1 MSRMICNN
9 ITFFLRPAS
18 FYCMISSIGNI
29 WYSSEVAMASVLKS
43 IGIKGLEAY
52 LIDVEVS
59 VYGGVA
65 MTSIVGL
72 E

>member
-1 MSRMICNN
+1 MICKY
-9 ITFFLRPAS
+9 ITIPLAPHLILL
-18 FYCMISSIGNI
+18 YDIVNGNI
-29 WYSSEVAMASVLKS
+29 WYSYEVAMASVLKS